1 MNMGNMIAIFKKQV
15 KETWKNKTVFI
26 QFIMFPILTVIMN
39 YAIQIEGMPK
49 NFFVNF
55 GGMEAQKKRI

>member
-15 KETWKNKTVFI
+15 KETWKNKTIFI

-39 YAIQIEGMPK
+39 HVIQIEGMPK
-49 NFFVNF
+49 NFFVN
-55 GGMEAQKKRI
+55 